1 MSRIIHFNVGG
12 TLFSCYESTIQK
24 SSKLWT
30 LKQSVKFIDKVNSEV
45 IFVDRS
51 PKIFEH
57 VLNYLRDQTYLYP
70 KKYLS
75 ELQYYNINYDEG
87 VIIQG
92 INRDE
97 SY

>member
-30 LKQSVKFIDKVNSEV
+30 VKQSVKFIDRINSEV
-45 IFVDRS
+45 IFIDRS
-51 PKIFEH
+51 AKIFEH
-57 VLNYLRDQTYLYP
+57 VLNYLRDPTYLYP

-75 ELQYYNINYDEG
+75 ELQYYNVTYDENLIREG
-87 VIIQG
+87 M
-92 INRDE
+92 NRDE